1 MLRQVFLAA
10 CVASAAAFAPAAL
23 PTATRR
29 ASTVSGEAR
38 ARPLFPQVLAQNPSC
53 TGAEDSMTPERCGC
67 WSTVDG
73 GRR

>member
-1 MLRQVFLAA
+1 
-10 CVASAAAFAPAAL
+10 
-23 PTATRR
+23 
-29 ASTVSGEAR
+29 VSGEAR